1 MGKHSRISPSK
12 SERWLNCPGSVILEA
27 ECPPQETSKYAAEGI
42 AAHEIAALC
51 LRREE
56 DAETYV
62 GEVVEV
68 GDEQFKV
75 TEDMA
80 SNIQLYLDTVR
91 ADMAADGVPHS
102 ELKIEHRFEL
112 KYISQELYGTTDAC
126 YTSPFGTLRVYDL
139 KYGQGTYVEVED
151 NSQLRIYALGAWD
164 ETDRVATEI
173 EVVIVQPRF
182 PGEDPVRRCPYTD
195 DNMAEFIQ
203 ELRKGIVR
211 VESKDQTLKTGAWCK
226 FCNGISICKAKRE
239 EVFAVIPD
247 KKNPPEPSLLTIGQI
262 QRVLSVADT
271 LEDWVKGVRAHAESI
286 AKTGVSIPGYKLIA
300 KKGHRRWTDEI
311 AVENAFEAQYGESI
325 YEKKLKSPAKLE
337 KIVGKEDIAEYV
349 EIPDNGVQLVPV
361 SAKGEAIQA
370 SAAVFKQIE
379 YKE

>member
-1 MGKHSRISPSK
+1 MGKHSKISPSK

-27 ECPPQETSKYAAEGI
+27 ECPPQETSQYAAEGT

-56 DAETYV
+56 DAEHYI

-75 TEDMA
+75 DEDMA
-80 SNIQLYLDTVR
+80 ANIQVYLDTVR
-91 ADMAADGVPHS
+91 ADMDADGVPHS
-102 ELKIEHRFEL
+102 DLKVEHRFEL
-112 KYISQELYGTTDAC
+112 KYISTELYGTTDAC

-139 KYGQGTYVEVED
+139 KYGRGTYVEVED
-151 NSQLRIYALGAWD
+151 NSQLLIYALGAWD
-164 ETDRVATEI
+164 ETDRAATEI
-173 EVVIVQPRF
+173 EAVVVQPRF
-182 PGEDPVRRCPYTD
+182 RDEEPVRRQVYTSD
-195 DNMAEFIQ
+195 ALERFVR
-203 ELRKGIVR
+203 ELRKGVVR
-211 VESKDQTLKTGAWCK
+211 VEAKDQTLQTGPWCK

-239 EVFAVIPD
+239 EVFAVIP
-247 KKNPPEPSLLTIGQI
+247 KENPKPEPSLLTIGQI

-286 AKTGVSIPGYKLIA
+286 AKSGVTIPGYKLIA

-311 AVENAFEAQYGESI
+311 AVENAFEATFGEAI

-337 KIVGKEDIAEYV
+337 KVVGKDEIAGYV
-349 EIPDNGVQLVPV
+349 EVPDNGVQLVPD

-370 SAAVFKQIE
+370 SAAMFKQI
-379 YKE
+379 K